1 MGFHAIKLTSKLL
14 PFAAQSDKG
23 MMELTL
29 VNFNK
34 SRMRLQLSATR
45 LTKSIKLQLQSPSS
59 HPLVQFLLLLWVPHY
74 LQ

>member
-1 MGFHAIKLTSKLL
+1 MGFNAIKSTSKLL
-14 PFAAQSDKG
+14 PFAAQSEKD

-29 VNFNK
+29 VNFKK
-34 SRMRLQLSATR
+34 SRMRQHRSATL

-59 HPLVQFLLLLWVPHY
+59 RPLVQFLLLLWVPHY